1 MTLIP
6 NRRRLLLT
14 ASLAV
19 AVTLGPGCTTN
30 VPAAPRT
37 VLVAGATGQTGQLV
51 VQELRAEGFR
61 IRALVRDA
69 DKARAT
75 LGDDVELIVGDVK
88 DPASLAPA
96 MRGAD
101 AVISTIGARGAKGPD
116 SPEAIDYGGVRN
128 LAEAAAAARVQQ
140 FVLVSSRGATQEDN
154 TLNRMF
160 GNVLIWKLKGEDA
173 LRASGV
179 AYTVIRPGGLIN
191 VPGGDKAIMFEQ
203 GDPVV
208 RDSTIARADLARIC
222 VAVLQYPEARN
233 RTFET
238 SSVPGSPETDWRAL
252 FAALAPDR

>member
-1 MTLIP
+1 MNMIL
-6 NRRRLLLT
+6 NRRHLLLVIAT
-14 ASLAV
+14 IAMSAGCAADLPAV
-19 AVTLGPGCTTN
+19 
-30 VPAAPRT
+30 PRT

-51 VQELRAEGFR
+51 VKELRAEGFV

-75 LGDDVELIVGDVK
+75 LGEDVELMVGDVK

-96 MRGAD
+96 MRGVD

-116 SPEAIDYGGVRN
+116 SPEGIDYGGVRN
-128 LAEAAAAARVQQ
+128 LADAAAAARVQQ

-173 LRASGV
+173 VRASGV
-179 AYTVIRPGGLIN
+179 PYTVIRPGGLIN
-191 VPGGDKAIMFEQ
+191 VPGGDKAIILEQ

-222 VAVLQYPEARN
+222 VAALQYPDARN

-238 SSVPGSPETDWRAL
+238 SSVPGSADTDWRAL
-252 FAALAPDR
+252 FAALVPDR

>member
-1 MTLIP
+1 MNMHL
-6 NRRRLLLT
+6 NRRHLLLVT
-14 ASLAV
+14 ATLA
-19 AVTLGPGCTTN
+19 LGAGCATG
-30 VPAAPRT
+30 VPAGPRT

-51 VQELRAEGFR
+51 VQELRTQGFA

-75 LGDDVELIVGDVK
+75 LGEDVELMVGDVQ

-116 SPEAIDYGGVRN
+116 SPEAIDYSGVRN
-128 LAEAAAAARVQQ
+128 LVEAAAAARVQQ

-154 TLNRMF
+154 ALNRMF

-222 VAVLQYPEARN
+222 VAALQHPEARN

-238 SSVPGSPETDWRAL
+238 SSLPGSPATDWQAL
-252 FAALAPDR
+252 FAALTPDAR